1 MLDHTKLWLGQ
12 NSWRSS
18 IDDHDE
24 KEERELSW
32 AWVQKTI
39 IIVLGDRIK
48 LRFKLRQIKSG
59 VPDTVIPIRSTMPF
73 RSVMVCETGK

>member
-12 NSWRSS
+12 NSCRSS

-39 IIVLGDRIK
+39 IIVLGDHIK

-59 VPDTVIPIRSTMPF
+59 VPWHCNSNTLNNAVSF
-73 RSVMVCETGK
+73 RDRG